1 MIRTSDLRLAIM
13 PTGSVVCM
21 RRTPMQDVGTCPMTE
36 ATYRMDHRR
45 LIRIHELVVCLK
57 FSGGSEVLVLCFC
70 WL

>member
-1 MIRTSDLRLAIM
+1 
-13 PTGSVVCM
+13 
-21 RRTPMQDVGTCPMTE
+21 MQDVGTCPMTE